1 MLKFIRY
8 VVILTLSVKTFSQIG
23 FNISPPKYE
32 FTVRPEEVKNFTINV
47 QNTTDSIL
55 HIKIYTVD
63 WALDIDNNVKYF
75 AAGKLKNSC
84 SNWIYVN
91 PQEFNIT
98 PNSSQDIRFTLS
110 VPKNVFGDYWS
121 MVFFESTPFNPTGS
135 SILLVSGRVGCTIYS
150 TIAGTTVKNGD
161 IVGLDFDKKDYSVKT
176 IFENTGNVHLRI
188 KGVMKIL
195 KDEKIIFQD
204 EILEKV
210 SLPETK
216 TTISFPIKTQLLKGT
231 YTIKVSIDY
240 SGNEILEGEKVI
252 KID

>member
-1 MLKFIRY
+1 MLKFIKS
-8 VVILTLSVKTFSQIG
+8 VIILTVAINIFSQIG

-32 FTVRPEEVKNFTINV
+32 FTVRPEEIKNFTINV

-55 HIKIYTVD
+55 HIKIYNVD
-63 WALDIDNNVKYF
+63 WALDIENNVKYF
-75 AAGKLKNSC
+75 TAGKLKNSC

-91 PQEFNIT
+91 PQEFNIY

-135 SILLVSGRVGCTIYS
+135 SMLLVSGRVGCTIYS

-161 IVGLDFDKKDYSVKT
+161 IVGLDFDKKDYSVKA
-176 IFENTGNVHLRI
+176 IFENSGNVHLRI
-188 KGVMKIL
+188 KGIMKIL
-195 KDEKIIFQD
+195 KDEKVVFQS
-204 EILEKV
+204 EIPEKV

-216 TTISFPIKTQLLKGT
+216 TTLSFPVETQLLKGK
-231 YTIKVSIDY
+231 YTVKVNIDY
-240 SGNEILEGEKVI
+240 SGNEILEGEKI
-252 KID
+252 ISID